1 MGGFLFSRIDPNTL
15 QRDLPK
21 LDKQGLIALNRE
33 EAMVKRLMMERAQ
46 ERIVLADSH
55 KLSNQ
60 KINCFVRRR
69 GRLFGGKGC

>member
-46 ERIVLADSH
+46 ERIVL
-55 KLSNQ
+55 
-60 KINCFVRRR
+60 VVT
-69 GRLFGGKGC
+69 GG